1 MNCAEF
7 EREWQELDDLSLLS
21 PGMDEHI
28 QACAGCARL
37 VREVNRLRWEAQQLM
52 AAEQPPDRV
61 WANIRSQLSHEG
73 VLREPGAQS
82 WLNGILTF
90 AWLPRLP
97 MGVAYASVFF
107 LALVGVDYVRDRATP
122 PPVAVSSVPQ
132 TPVESA
138 AADPAVAREEA
149 VASATVPAPEPLREE
164 ERVIQEAIKKAPPER
179 RQIYLTRWQQLN
191 SSSDVLRSFVAAHP
205 DDRQALLQLSEIQEQ
220 QKRLLELVVR
230 RELEEF

>member
-1 MNCAEF
+1 
-7 EREWQELDDLSLLS
+7 
-21 PGMDEHI
+21 
-28 QACAGCARL
+28 
-37 VREVNRLRWEAQQLM
+37 LM
-52 AAEQPPDRV
+52 TAEQPPARV
-61 WANIRSQLSHEG
+61 WANLRSQLSREG

-107 LALVGVDYVRDRATP
+107 LALVGVDYVRDRAAP
-122 PPVAVSSVPQ
+122 PPVTISAVPQ
-132 TPVESA
+132 TASE
-138 AADPAVAREEA
+138 PAVADQAEGA
-149 VASATVPAPEPLREE
+149 VASATVTAQEPVREE